1 MSQERKSHVR
11 KSRFGSQYRSRQKAL
26 EKVRAEERKLHET
39 QKKNI
44 KVKAEDDDE
53 VIFHLNSEL
62 NGFSGKTEESKA
74 IHSYTVKN
82 RPVIYP
88 RIKKTYIKARV
99 PRADIMRELNR
110 VIRRKTEKRH
120 VPQPGVLA

>member
-26 EKVRAEERKLHET
+26 ERVRAEERKLYET

-44 KVKAEDDDE
+44 KDKAGDDDE

-62 NGFSGKTEESKA
+62 NGSSGRSDTQIPESEIKPVHKSA
-74 IHSYTVKN
+74 RPQGGYYAGIESGNKKKN
-82 RPVIYP
+82 R
-88 RIKKTYIKARV
+88 KKTR
-99 PRADIMRELNR
+99 
-110 VIRRKTEKRH
+110 
-120 VPQPGVLA
+120 